1 MSWRMRKQMWIID
14 TKAKAKA
21 KENKRIANGRNYNNV
36 VRNGKARERRS
47 REGTKKGQNICVE

>member
-14 TKAKAKA
+14 TKAKA

-36 VRNGKARERRS
+36 VRTSKAWESS
-47 REGTKKGQNICVE
+47 REKKLRKGRTYV

>member
-14 TKAKAKA
+14 TKAKAK
-21 KENKRIANGRNYNNV
+21 ENKRIANDRNYNNV
-36 VRNGKARERRS
+36 VRTSRAWERRS